1 MVYLP
6 QVMQD
11 SSAVV
16 RSTVDARLLAPFI
29 RETALAVNSA
39 AQIERIQQVDDLVDR
54 SFSSERLIATLST
67 SFACT
72 GCCVLAAIG
81 LYGVRAYSLARR
93 TSELGV
99 RMALGAQRSDI
110 LWLVLRETGRVL
122 VAGGAIGVAGALAS
136 TQFVSSVLYEVKATD
151 SVVFLGATSVLTAV
165 ALVAAFLP
173 ARRASLIDP
182 MTALR
187 NE

>member
-54 SFSSERLIATLST
+54 SFSSERSWLIATLST

-81 LYGVRAYSLARR
+81 LYGVMAYSLARR

-136 TQFVSSVLYEVKATD
+136 HSNPRQASWTQ
-151 SVVFLGATSVLTAV
+151 
-165 ALVAAFLP
+165 
-173 ARRASLIDP
+173 
-182 MTALR
+182 
-187 NE
+187 